1 MALIQTIH
9 GKFVYLMRTTDS
21 LTTKLNRLLQD
32 LRLIDRA
39 FSQWQSQLNVFPK
52 SNTCHDSIMLEF
64 LSKHSTAV
72 NCAFVSLWHVAEI
85 QDILQQFTSLEARTL
100 FGFPHLASF
109 LHSQI
114 LTCFSTDS
122 TMLHTS
128 RALDNGFPLFINP
141 MVDIEHQGSHIEA
154 SVLLTLPE
162 IPNEE
167 AFCTIA
173 NLTPLKFNSSNICY
187 TSAHEPFLFCFG
199 LFSRF
204 SCTLFNTC
212 YKYSLNGSYAAICFP
227 FKSCGIPLNCWC
239 YNLLFM
245 QFFSLQMLTL
255 EPFQFL
261 TWSHF

>member
-1 MALIQTIH
+1 MALIQTIN

-39 FSQWQSQLNVFPK
+39 FSEWQSQLNVFPK

-72 NCAFVSLWHVAEI
+72 NRAFV
-85 QDILQQFTSLEARTL
+85 TSLEARTL

-141 MVDIEHQGSHIEA
+141 MVDIEHQG
-154 SVLLTLPE
+154 
-162 IPNEE
+162 
-167 AFCTIA
+167 
-173 NLTPLKFNSSNICY
+173 
-187 TSAHEPFLFCFG
+187 
-199 LFSRF
+199 
-204 SCTLFNTC
+204 
-212 YKYSLNGSYAAICFP
+212 
-227 FKSCGIPLNCWC
+227 
-239 YNLLFM
+239 
-245 QFFSLQMLTL
+245 
-255 EPFQFL
+255 
-261 TWSHF
+261 